1 MSNIEDLKEYRI
13 LNKEQGMSNNTKAL
27 SHARQ
32 HFDIGYSLFLV
43 RYSFKNIKHFSLLLR
58 GSIFPPAFVYQ
69 AIFCSTSTMFRS
81 GVCRPKAEL
90 FCILGV
96 LY

>member
-1 MSNIEDLKEYRI
+1 
-13 LNKEQGMSNNTKAL
+13 MSNNTKAL

-43 RYSFKNIKHFSLLLR
+43 RYSFKNIKLFTLLLR
-58 GSIFPPAFVYQ
+58 GSISPLASVYR
-69 AIFCSTSTMFRS
+69 AIFCNTSTMFRW
-81 GVCRPKAEL
+81 GVYRPKAVL
-90 FCILGV
+90 FCIRGV